1 MFNSKS
7 EKAVEFIDDEEI
19 MKVLAYGEQHKNNA
33 EEVEKILKKAET
45 LVGLDRYEVSVLL
58 HACEN
63 SESAHLR
70 EKIFKMARK
79 IKEEIYGKRIV
90 MFAPLYVSN
99 YCINGCKY
107 CGYHCG
113 SGICRKKLTQEE
125 VAEECRAIEA
135 MGHKRIA
142 MESGEDPKNCDIDY
156 ILECMKT
163 AYATKNG
170 NGEIR
175 RINVNIA
182 ATTVENYKKLK
193 AAGIGTYVLFQETY
207 HKPTY
212 ENLHPSGPKSDYEYH
227 TTAHDRAMQGGIDDV
242 GIGVLYGLYEY
253 KYEVI
258 GTMLHVKHLEDTFG
272 VGPHT
277 ISIPRIR
284 MAEGV
289 DLNLFPNIVTDDQFK
304 TIIAVIRLAVPYTG
318 MIIST
323 REEQHFRD
331 EVISL
336 GISQTSGG
344 SCTGVGGYAKRLAE
358 GSCDSSHDDQS
369 TAQFKVSDE
378 RSESEVTKALLK
390 NGYIPSFCT
399 ACYRAG
405 RTGDR
410 FMQLA
415 KTGNISN
422 CCLPNAMLTL
432 AEYALDYGDKEFKE
446 LTFNVIKAERENI
459 NNDKIRVKFDEYL
472 ELIKA
477 GERDFRF

>member
-1 MFNSKS
+1 MFDSKS
-7 EKAVEFIDDEEI
+7 KKSEEFIDHDEI
-19 MKVLAYGEQHKNNA
+19 LKVLAFGEENKDNT
-33 EEVEKILKKAET
+33 EKVDEILKKAET

-63 SESAHLR
+63 TENAQLR
-70 EKIFKMARK
+70 EKIFAMARK

-113 SGICRKKLTQEE
+113 SGIKRKKLTQEE

-142 MESGEDPKNCDIDY
+142 MEAGEDPKNCDIDY

-163 AYATKNG
+163 CYETKNG

-182 ATTVENYKKLK
+182 ATTVEDYKKLK
-193 AAGIGTYVLFQETY
+193 EAGIGTYVLFQETY

-212 ENLHPSGPKSDYEYH
+212 EKLHPSGPKSDYDYH
-227 TTAHDRAMQGGIDDV
+227 TTAHDRAMLGGIDDV

-277 ISIPRIR
+277 ISIPRVR
-284 MAEGV
+284 WAEGV
-289 DLNLFPNIVTDDQFK
+289 DLNLFPNIVSDEQFK
-304 TIIAVIRLAVPYTG
+304 TIIAVLRLAVPYTG

-323 REEQHFRD
+323 REEQNFRD
-331 EVISL
+331 EIISL

-344 SCTGVGGYAKRLAE
+344 SCTGVGGYAQRLE
-358 GSCDSSHDDQS
+358 NGECDSCCDDQS
-369 TAQFKVSDE
+369 TAQFQVADM
-378 RSESEVTKALLK
+378 RSEAEVSKALLK

-399 ACYRAG
+399 ACYREG

-432 AEYALDYGDKEFKE
+432 AEYAIDYGDEEFNQ
-446 LTFNVIKAERENI
+446 LTFEVIKQERENI
-459 NNDKIRVKFDEYL
+459 ENEAAKSKFDEYL

-477 GERDFRF
+477 GQRDFRF

>member
-1 MFNSKS
+1 MFDSKS
-7 EKAVEFIDDEEI
+7 NLAENFISHDEIIKVLDFGKDHMNDTEMVKKILEKAES
-19 MKVLAYGEQHKNNA
+19 LS
-33 EEVEKILKKAET
+33 
-45 LVGLDRYEVSVLL
+45 GLDRYEVSVLL

-63 SESAHLR
+63 KDNQALR
-70 EKIFKMARK
+70 EGIFAMARK
-79 IKEEIYGKRIV
+79 IKEKIYGKRIV

-107 CGYHCG
+107 CGYHTG
-113 SGICRKKLTQEE
+113 SGICRKKLTQQE

-142 MESGEDPKNCDIDY
+142 LEAGEDPINCDIDY

-163 AYATKNG
+163 AYSTKNG

-182 ATTVENYKKLK
+182 AADEESYKKLK
-193 AAGIGTYVLFQETY
+193 EAGIGTYILFQETY

-212 ENLHPSGPKSDYEYH
+212 EKLHPSGPKSDYEYH
-227 TTAHDRAMQGGIDDV
+227 TTAHDRAMRGGIDDV

-277 ISIPRIR
+277 ISIPRVK
-284 MAEGV
+284 MAEDV
-289 DLNLFPNIVTDDQFK
+289 DLSLFQNIVTDEQFK

-323 REEQHFRD
+323 REEQNFRD
-331 EVISL
+331 EIISL
-336 GISQTSGG
+336 GISHTSGG
-344 SCTGVGGYAKRLAE
+344 SCTGVGGYAKRIKCGE
-358 GSCDSSHDDQS
+358 CDSGSDDQS
-369 TAQFKVSDE
+369 TAQFKVSDV
-378 RSESEVTKALLK
+378 RSEAEVSKALLK

-415 KTGNISN
+415 KTGDISN

-432 AEYALDYGDKEFKE
+432 AEYALDYGDAEFNQ
-446 LTFNVIKAERENI
+446 LTFDVIQKERKNI
-459 NNDKIRVKFDEYL
+459 LDEKVRNKFDEYIL
-472 ELIKA
+472 LIKS
-477 GERDFRF
+477 GQRDFRF

>member
-1 MFNSKS
+1 MQNIEIKNVTINDADFLFYLMNNTAIKHSLNEPSTSKQNWI
-7 EKAVEFIDDEEI
+7 EAIHAWTDDDDENDYIVWEGDKQI
-19 MKVLAYGEQHKNNA
+19 GWFAFN
-33 EEVEKILKKAET
+33 
-45 LVGLDRYEVSVLL
+45 GLQSTDGTIYL
-58 HACEN
+58 
-63 SESAHLR
+63 
-70 EKIFKMARK
+70 KMAVISPEYQYR
-79 IKEEIYGKRIV
+79 
-90 MFAPLYVSN
+90 
-99 YCINGCKY
+99 
-107 CGYHCG
+107 
-113 SGICRKKLTQEE
+113 
-125 VAEECRAIEA
+125 
-135 MGHKRIA
+135 
-142 MESGEDPKNCDIDY
+142 
-156 ILECMKT
+156 
-163 AYATKNG
+163 
-170 NGEIR
+170 
-175 RINVNIA
+175 
-182 ATTVENYKKLK
+182 
-193 AAGIGTYVLFQETY
+193 GIGTYVLFQETY

-212 ENLHPSGPKSDYEYH
+212 ENLHPFGPKSDYDYH

-272 VGPHT
+272 IGPHT

-289 DLNLFPNIVTDDQFK
+289 DLELFPNIVSDEQFK
-304 TIIAVIRLAVPYTG
+304 TIIAVLRLAVPYTG

-323 REEQHFRD
+323 REEKNFRD
-331 EVISL
+331 EIISL

-344 SCTGVGGYAKRLAE
+344 SCTGVGGYSKRLE
-358 GSCDSSHDDQS
+358 DGGSGCDDQS

-378 RSESEVTKALLK
+378 RTEAEVSKALLK

-432 AEYALDYGDKEFKE
+432 AEYALDYGDDEFKK
-446 LTFNVIKAERENI
+446 LTFDVIKSERESI
-459 NNDKIRVKFDEYL
+459 SEEKVKVKFDEYL
-472 ELIKA
+472 DLIKS
-477 GERDFRF
+477 GQRDFRF

>member
-1 MFNSKS
+1 MFDSKS
-7 EKAVEFIDDEEI
+7 KKAVEFIDDGEI
-19 MKVLAYGEQHKNNA
+19 LKVLAYGNENRDNGKMVD
-33 EEVEKILKKAET
+33 EILKKAET

-63 SESAHLR
+63 EENRELR
-70 EKIFKMARK
+70 EKIFAMARK

-99 YCINGCKY
+99 YCVNGCKY

-113 SGICRKKLTQEE
+113 SGIRRKKLTQEE

-142 MESGEDPKNCDIDY
+142 MEAGEDPKNCDIDY
-156 ILECMKT
+156 IVECMKT
-163 AYATKNG
+163 AYATKNE

-182 ATTVENYKKLK
+182 ATTVEDYKKLK
-193 AAGIGTYVLFQETY
+193 EAGIGTYVLFQETY

-212 ENLHPSGPKSDYEYH
+212 EMLHPSGPKSDYEYH

-272 VGPHT
+272 IGPHT
-277 ISIPRIR
+277 ISIPRVR
-284 MAEGV
+284 WAEDV
-289 DLNLFPNIVTDDQFK
+289 DLSLFPHIVTDEQFK
-304 TIIAVIRLAVPYTG
+304 TIIAVLRLAVPYTG

-323 REEQHFRD
+323 REEQNFRD
-331 EVISL
+331 EIISL

-344 SCTGVGGYAKRLAE
+344 SCTGVGGYAQRLQS
-358 GSCDSSHDDQS
+358 GSDSSCDDQS
-369 TAQFKVSDE
+369 TAQFQVADV
-378 RSESEVTKALLK
+378 RSEAEVSKALLK

-410 FMQLA
+410 FMRLA

-432 AEYALDYGDKEFKE
+432 AEYAIDYGDDEFRE
-446 LTFNVIKAERENI
+446 LTSEVIKKERENI
-459 NNDKIRVKFDEYL
+459 KQESVRTKFDEYL
-472 ELIKA
+472 DLIKA

>member
-7 EKAVEFIDDEEI
+7 EKAVEFIDHEEI

-212 ENLHPSGPKSDYEYH
+212 EKLHPSGPKSDYEYH

-432 AEYALDYGDKEFKE
+432 AEYALDYGDEEFKK

-472 ELIKA
+472 ELIKQV
-477 GERDFRF
+477 ERDFRF

>member
-1 MFNSKS
+1 MFDSKS
-7 EKAVEFIDDEEI
+7 EKAVDFIDHDEI
-19 MKVLAYGEQHKNNA
+19 IKVLEYGKENMNN
-33 EEVEKILKKAET
+33 EKMVSDILRKAES
-45 LVGLDRYEVSVLL
+45 LSGLDRYEVSVLL

-63 SESAHLR
+63 KDNKKLR
-70 EKIFKMARK
+70 ESIFTMARE
-79 IKEEIYGKRIV
+79 IKEKIYGKRIV

-107 CGYHCG
+107 CGYHTG
-113 SGICRKKLTQEE
+113 SCVRRKKLTQEE

-142 MESGEDPKNCDIDY
+142 MEAGEDPKNCDIDY

-163 AYATKNG
+163 AYATKYEK
-170 NGEIR
+170 GEIR

-182 ATTVENYKKLK
+182 ATTVENYRKLK
-193 AAGIGTYVLFQETY
+193 EARIGTYILFQETY

-212 ENLHPSGPKSDYEYH
+212 EKLHPSGPKSDYEYH

-272 VGPHT
+272 IGPHT
-277 ISIPRIR
+277 ISIPRVK
-284 MAEGV
+284 MAEDV
-289 DLNLFPNIVTDDQFK
+289 DLNLFTNIVTDEQFK
-304 TIIAVIRLAVPYTG
+304 TIIAVFRLAVPYTG
-318 MIIST
+318 IIIST
-323 REEQHFRD
+323 REEQSFRD
-331 EVISL
+331 EIISL

-344 SCTGVGGYAKRLAE
+344 SCTGVGGYAKRLE
-358 GSCDSSHDDQS
+358 NGECDSSNDDQS
-369 TAQFKVSDE
+369 TAQFRVSDTRTE
-378 RSESEVTKALLK
+378 ADVSKALLK

-432 AEYALDYGDKEFKE
+432 LEYALDYGDDEFRE
-446 LTFNVIKAERENI
+446 LTFEVIEKERENI
-459 NNDKIRVKFDEYL
+459 SEEKVRLKFDEYISL
-472 ELIKA
+472 LKE
-477 GERDFRF
+477 GQRDFRF

>member
-7 EKAVEFIDDEEI
+7 EKAVEFICDEEI
-19 MKVLAYGEQHKNNA
+19 RKTLEYGNENRNNVCLVDEILA
-33 EEVEKILKKAET
+33 KAET
-45 LVGLDRYEVSVLL
+45 LKGLDYREVSVLL

-63 SESAHLR
+63 KENKALR
-70 EKIFKMARK
+70 QKIFALARK
-79 IKEEIYGKRIV
+79 IKEQIYGKRIV

-107 CGYHCG
+107 CGYHTG
-113 SGICRKKLTQEE
+113 SCIKRKKLTQEE
-125 VAEECRAIEA
+125 IAEECRAIEA

-142 MESGEDPKNCDIDY
+142 MEAGEDPVNCDINY

-182 ATTVENYKKLK
+182 ATTVEEYRMLK
-193 AAGIGTYVLFQETY
+193 QAGIGTYILFQETY
-207 HKPTY
+207 HKETY
-212 ENLHPSGPKSDYEYH
+212 EKLHPSGPKSDYEYH

-258 GTMLHVKHLEDTFG
+258 GTMLEVRHLEQTFG
-272 VGPHT
+272 IGPHT
-277 ISIPRIR
+277 ISIPRVR
-284 MAEGV
+284 WAEDV
-289 DLNLFPNIVTDDQFK
+289 DLNMFPYIVTDEQFK
-304 TIIAVIRLAVPYTG
+304 TIIAVLRLAVPYTG

-323 REEQHFRD
+323 REEPNFRD

-344 SCTGVGGYAKRLAE
+344 SCTGVGGYAQRLKS
-358 GSCDSSHDDQS
+358 GSCDSRNDDQS

-378 RSESEVTKALLK
+378 RSEAEVTKTLLK

-399 ACYRAG
+399 ACYREG

-432 AEYALDYGDKEFKE
+432 TEYALDYGDDEFKK
-446 LTFNVIKAERENI
+446 LTFDVIEKERENI
-459 NNDKIRVKFDEYL
+459 KNDKIKTKFDEYL

-477 GERDFRF
+477 GQRDFRF

>member
-1 MFNSKS
+1 MFDSKS
-7 EKAVEFIDDEEI
+7 KKAVDFIDHDEI
-19 MKVLAYGEQHKNNA
+19 IKVLAYGNENKNNS
-33 EEVEKILKKAET
+33 EKVDEILKKAET

-63 SESAHLR
+63 EENKQLR
-70 EKIFKMARK
+70 EKIFTMARK

-113 SGICRKKLTQEE
+113 SSIRRKKLTQEE

-142 MESGEDPKNCDIDY
+142 MEAGEDPKNCDIDY
-156 ILECMKT
+156 IVECMKT

-182 ATTVENYKKLK
+182 ATTVEDYKKLK

-212 ENLHPSGPKSDYEYH
+212 ENLHPSGPKSDYDYH
-227 TTAHDRAMQGGIDDV
+227 TTAHDRAMEAGIDDV

-277 ISIPRIR
+277 ISIPRVR
-284 MAEGV
+284 WAEDV
-289 DLNLFPNIVTDDQFK
+289 DLSLFPNIVSDEQFK
-304 TIIAVIRLAVPYTG
+304 TIIAVLRLAVPYTG

-323 REEQHFRD
+323 REEQNFRD
-331 EVISL
+331 EIISL

-344 SCTGVGGYAKRLAE
+344 SCTGVGGYAQRLENGA
-358 GSCDSSHDDQS
+358 DSSCDDQS
-369 TAQFKVSDE
+369 TAQFKVSDIRTE
-378 RSESEVTKALLK
+378 AEVSKALLK

-399 ACYRAG
+399 ACYREG

-432 AEYALDYGDKEFKE
+432 AEYAIDYGDEEFNK
-446 LTFNVIKAERENI
+446 LTFDVIQKERENI
-459 NNDKIRVKFDEYL
+459 KQDSVKTKFDEYL
-472 ELIKA
+472 DLIKA

>member
-1 MFNSKS
+1 MFNSMS
-7 EKAVEFIDDEEI
+7 DKAVEFICDEEI
-19 MKVLAYGEQHKNNA
+19 RKALDYGNSNRNNNQLVD
-33 EEVEKILKKAET
+33 EILEKAEN
-45 LVGLDRYEVSVLL
+45 LKGLDYMEVSVLL

-63 SESAHLR
+63 SENSELR
-70 EKIFKMARK
+70 EKIFSLARE
-79 IKEEIYGKRIV
+79 IKEKIYGKRIV

-107 CGYHCG
+107 CGYHTG
-113 SGICRKKLTQEE
+113 SCIKRKKLTQQE
-125 VAEECRAIEA
+125 VAEECRAIED

-142 MESGEDPKNCDIDY
+142 MESGEDPKNCDINY

-182 ATTVENYKKLK
+182 ATTVEEYKMLK
-193 AAGIGTYVLFQETY
+193 EAGIGTYVLFQETY
-207 HKPTY
+207 HKETY
-212 ENLHPSGPKSDYEYH
+212 EKFHPSGPKSDYEYH

-253 KYEVI
+253 KYEVVA
-258 GTMLHVKHLEDTFG
+258 TMLHVLHLEQKFG

-289 DLNLFPNIVTDDQFK
+289 DLDMFSHIVNDEQFK
-304 TIIAVIRLAVPYTG
+304 TIVAVLRIAVPYTG

-323 REEQHFRD
+323 REEADFRD
-331 EVISL
+331 EIISL

-344 SCTGVGGYAKRLAE
+344 SCTGVGGYSERISN
-358 GSCDSSHDDQS
+358 GCDCDSEQS

-378 RSESEVTKALLK
+378 RSEAEVSKTLLK

-399 ACYRAG
+399 ACYREG

-432 AEYALDYGDKEFKE
+432 LEYALDYGDDEFKQ
-446 LTFNVIKAERENI
+446 LTFDVIKKERENI
-459 NNDKIRVKFDEYL
+459 QNDKIKVKFDEYI
-472 ELIKA
+472 ELIKD
-477 GERDFRF
+477 GQRDFRF

>member
-7 EKAVEFIDDEEI
+7 EKAVEFICDEEI
-19 MKVLAYGEQHKNNA
+19 RSTLEYGNSNKNNTQLVD
-33 EEVEKILKKAET
+33 EILKKAET
-45 LVGLDRYEVSVLL
+45 LKGLDYKEVSVLL

-63 SESAHLR
+63 TENSALR
-70 EKIFKMARK
+70 QKIFALARK
-79 IKEEIYGKRIV
+79 IKEQIYGKRIV

-107 CGYHCG
+107 CGYHTG
-113 SGICRKKLTQEE
+113 SCIKRKKLTQEE

-142 MESGEDPKNCDIDY
+142 MEAGEDPKNCDINY

-163 AYATKNG
+163 AYATKNE

-182 ATTVENYKKLK
+182 ATTVEEYKMLK
-193 AAGIGTYVLFQETY
+193 EAGIGTYILFQETY
-207 HKPTY
+207 HKETY
-212 ENLHPSGPKSDYEYH
+212 EKLHPSGPKSNYEYH

-258 GTMLHVKHLEDTFG
+258 GTMLEVRHLEQTFG
-272 VGPHT
+272 IGPHT
-277 ISIPRIR
+277 ISIPRVR
-284 MAEGV
+284 MAEDV
-289 DLNLFPNIVTDDQFK
+289 DLEMFPNIVSDEQFK
-304 TIIAVIRLAVPYTG
+304 TIIAVLRLAVPYTG

-323 REEQHFRD
+323 REEPHFRD

-344 SCTGVGGYAKRLAE
+344 SCTGVGGYAERLKS
-358 GSCDSSHDDQS
+358 GSCDSHCDDQS

-378 RSESEVTKALLK
+378 RSEAEVTKTLLK

-399 ACYRAG
+399 ACYREG

-432 AEYALDYGDKEFKE
+432 TEYALDYGDDEFKK
-446 LTFNVIKAERENI
+446 LTFDVIAKERENI
-459 NNDKIRVKFDEYL
+459 ANDKIKTKFDEYL
-472 ELIKA
+472 DLIKA

>member
-1 MFNSKS
+1 MFDSKS
-7 EKAVEFIDDEEI
+7 KKSEEFIDHDEI
-19 MKVLAYGEQHKNNA
+19 LKVLAFGEENKDNT
-33 EEVEKILKKAET
+33 EKVDEILKKAET

-63 SESAHLR
+63 TENTELR
-70 EKIFKMARK
+70 EKIFAMARK

-113 SGICRKKLTQEE
+113 SGIKRKKLTQEE

-142 MESGEDPKNCDIDY
+142 MEAGEDPKNCDIDY

-163 AYATKNG
+163 CYETKNG

-182 ATTVENYKKLK
+182 ATTVEDYKKLK
-193 AAGIGTYVLFQETY
+193 EAGIGTYVLFQETY

-212 ENLHPSGPKSDYEYH
+212 EKLHPSGPKSDYDYH
-227 TTAHDRAMQGGIDDV
+227 TTAHDRAMLGGIDDV

-277 ISIPRIR
+277 ISIPRVR
-284 MAEGV
+284 WAEDV
-289 DLNLFPNIVTDDQFK
+289 DLSLFPNIVSDEQFK
-304 TIIAVIRLAVPYTG
+304 TIIAVLRLAVPYTG

-323 REEQHFRD
+323 REEQNFRD
-331 EVISL
+331 EIISL

-344 SCTGVGGYAKRLAE
+344 SCTGVGGYAKRLE
-358 GSCDSSHDDQS
+358 CDSCEDDQS
-369 TAQFKVSDE
+369 TAQFQVSDT
-378 RSESEVTKALLK
+378 RSEAEVSKALLK

-399 ACYRAG
+399 ACYREG

-415 KTGNISN
+415 KNGNISN

-432 AEYALDYGDKEFKE
+432 AEYALDYGDEEFNK
-446 LTFNVIKAERENI
+446 LTFDVIKQERENI
-459 NNDKIRVKFDEYL
+459 TNPAAKSKFDEYL
-472 ELIKA
+472 DLIKA
-477 GERDFRF
+477 GQRDFRF

>member
-1 MFNSKS
+1 MFDSKS
-7 EKAVEFIDDEEI
+7 VKSEDFINHDEI
-19 MKVLAYGEQHKNNA
+19 IKVLEYGMVHKNDSELVDN
-33 EEVEKILKKAET
+33 ILKKAET
-45 LVGLDRYEVSVLL
+45 LSGLDRYEVSVLL

-63 SESAHLR
+63 EENAELR

-79 IKEEIYGKRIV
+79 IKEAIYGRRIV

-142 MESGEDPKNCDIDY
+142 MEAGEDPKNCDIEY
-156 ILECMKT
+156 IVECMKT

-182 ATTVENYKKLK
+182 ATTVEDYKKLK

-212 ENLHPSGPKSDYEYH
+212 ENLHPFGPKSDYDYH

-289 DLNLFPNIVTDDQFK
+289 DLELFPNIVSDEQFK
-304 TIIAVIRLAVPYTG
+304 TIIAVLRLAVPYTG

-323 REEQHFRD
+323 REEKNFRD
-331 EVISL
+331 EIISL

-344 SCTGVGGYAKRLAE
+344 SCTGVGGYSKRFE
-358 GSCDSSHDDQS
+358 DGVCGSGCDDQS

-378 RSESEVTKALLK
+378 RTEAEVSKALLK

-432 AEYALDYGDKEFKE
+432 AEYALDYGDDEFKK
-446 LTFNVIKAERENI
+446 LTLDVIKRERENI
-459 NNDKIRVKFDEYL
+459 SQEKVRVKFDEYL
-472 ELIKA
+472 DLIKS
-477 GERDFRF
+477 GQRDFRF

>member
-1 MFNSKS
+1 MFDSKS
-7 EKAVEFIDDEEI
+7 TKAEDFINHEEI
-19 MKVLAYGEQHKNNA
+19 LKVLAHGEAHKNDH
-33 EEVEKILKKAET
+33 EEVERILKKAES

-63 SESAHLR
+63 TENTELR
-70 EKIFKMARK
+70 EKIFSMARK
-79 IKEEIYGKRIV
+79 IKEAIYGRRIV

-113 SGICRKKLTQEE
+113 SGIRRKKLTQEE

-142 MESGEDPKNCDIDY
+142 MEAGEDPKNCDIDY
-156 ILECMKT
+156 IVECMKT

-182 ATTVENYKKLK
+182 ATTVEDYKKLK
-193 AAGIGTYVLFQETY
+193 EAGIGTYVLFQETY

-212 ENLHPSGPKSDYEYH
+212 ENLHPSGPKSDYDYH

-272 VGPHT
+272 IGPHT
-277 ISIPRIR
+277 ISIPRIKW
-284 MAEGV
+284 AEGV
-289 DLNLFPNIVTDDQFK
+289 DLSLFQNIVTDEQFK
-304 TIIAVIRLAVPYTG
+304 TIIAVLRLAVPYTG

-323 REEQHFRD
+323 REECGFRD
-331 EVISL
+331 EIISL

-378 RSESEVTKALLK
+378 RSEAEVSKALLK

-432 AEYALDYGDKEFKE
+432 AEYALDYGDDEFKQ
-446 LTFNVIKAERENI
+446 LTFDVIKTERENI
-459 NNDKIRVKFDEYL
+459 KEEKVKTKFDEYL